1 MNKIDEMLRM
11 AEITDMKDIPVA
23 SKKKNELGMLMKS
36 KILHRGHV
44 KKSWREYLRH
54 RCFSLYPAWA
64 QVKLRQYANSLE
76 KKEK

>member
-23 SKKKNELGMLMKS
+23 SKKKNELGMLMKP

-44 KKSWREYLRH
+44 KK
-54 RCFSLYPAWA
+54 
-64 QVKLRQYANSLE
+64 KLE
-76 KKEK
+76 